1 MKMSSVYNSRQEVFS
16 GEVGIVRDGFSL
28 FLSLL
33 ILTLAFSLVLVAI
46 EFYRLSVM
54 NYSQQAKLLLASD
67 LAKSG
72 AHTLFEWLRE
82 NPSKLNELFQDGTR
96 RSFSAR
102 LDGSSQ
108 ELFYETFK
116 SGSEY
121 VIKCTAKV
129 GSYERSRS
137 IVFKRVNR
145 GFKYAVVSL
154 GQLSVSNSVKLV
166 GDLLYQGQNK
176 LSIPNDLEIRGNV
189 YATKSDVELS
199 NKATVNGNVYVK
211 EGTLN
216 LSNNSEVKGSV
227 YVKKDVSLSNNATVT
242 GDAFSGGRITTDN
255 NSSIKGQKFQNL
267 PNIADHFPDLQ
278 EDYPVPEDPGI
289 DFSECPEKNLDRQR
303 EEEIHDTKLIFR
315 AIKLS
320 NKAKLILNTRGRDVW
335 VYVREL
341 SVSNNA
347 TFEIVGGGTV
357 WFYAE
362 KIDFNNNS
370 DFLIKDNTRVV
381 FYTHKA
387 DANYNFSNSTDLDR
401 MFIYAPNAKVTVSNQ
416 AKNLKGAI
424 VAKDVTFSNNTSLVY
439 EEPDFSLGEIVSS
452 LGTDLQLVRWE

>member
-1 MKMSSVYNSRQEVFS
+1 
-16 GEVGIVRDGFSL
+16 VGIVRDGFSL

-33 ILTLAFSLVLVAI
+33 ILILAFSLVLVAI
-46 EFYRLSVM
+46 ELYRLSVA

-72 AHTLFEWLRE
+72 ARTLFEWLRE
-82 NPSKLNELFQDGTR
+82 NPSKLSELFQEGTR
-96 RSFSAR
+96 KSFLAR

-129 GSYERSRS
+129 GNYERSRS

-166 GDLLYQGQNK
+166 GDLLYRGQNK

-199 NKATVNGNVYVK
+199 NRATVNGNVYVK
-211 EGTLN
+211 EGNLN
-216 LSNNSEVKGSV
+216 LSNNSQVRGSV
-227 YVKKDVSLSNNATVT
+227 YVKKDVSLSNKATVT
-242 GDAFSGGRITTDN
+242 GDAFSGGRIRTDN
-255 NSSIKGQKFQNL
+255 NSSIEGQKFQNL
-267 PNIADHFPDLQ
+267 QNIADHFPDLQ

-289 DFSECPEKNLDRQR
+289 DFSKHPEKNLDQR
-303 EEEIHDTKLIFR
+303 KEEEIHDTKLMFR

-381 FYTHKA
+381 FYTHKNA
-387 DANYNFSNSTDLDR
+387 DYNFSNNTDLDR